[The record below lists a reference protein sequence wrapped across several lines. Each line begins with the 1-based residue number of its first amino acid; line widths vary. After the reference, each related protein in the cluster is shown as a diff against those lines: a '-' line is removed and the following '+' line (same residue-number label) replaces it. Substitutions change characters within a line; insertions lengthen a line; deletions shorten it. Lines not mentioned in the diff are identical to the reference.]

1 MDEKEFYKK
10 FEDYQLLK
18 KEAAIN
24 KIPEWIERGNKVLP
38 DDLHLKWKITVYS
51 SAVSEACGIDIE
63 EFLNYMEAIK
73 NGISTDI
80 KTMHISHLIEV
91 FCPELLNIKKK

>member
-10 FEDYQLLK
+10 FENYQLLK

-24 KIPEWIERGNKVLP
+24 KIPEWIERGNKVLS

-80 KTMHISHLIEV
+80 ETMHISHLIEV